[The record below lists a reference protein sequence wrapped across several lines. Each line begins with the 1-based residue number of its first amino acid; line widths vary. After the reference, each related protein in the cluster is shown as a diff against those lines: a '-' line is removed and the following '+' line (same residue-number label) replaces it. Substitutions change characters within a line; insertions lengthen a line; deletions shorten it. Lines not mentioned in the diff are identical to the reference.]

1 MSVRFSE
8 MFYKE
13 ICPAI
18 TKKLNFKSVMQ
29 VPRMEKIVISM
40 GCGSIFMDS
49 AKMEQALNAL
59 TYLSGQKACFRAAK
73 KSIAAFKVR
82 EGMKTGVVVTL
93 RKVRMYEFLDRLR
106 NIALPRLREFR
117 GFDEHSIN
125 GKAFSFGLK
134 DYSIFPEVREF
145 LKYTDTLGLNITFV
159 VNKED
164 PAAFKELLL
173 GFGLPF
179 KDYKESE

>member
-1 MSVRFSE
+1 MSVRLCE
-8 MFYKE
+8 MYKKD
-13 ICPAI
+13 ITPAI

-29 VPRMEKIVISM
+29 VPRLEKIVISM
-40 GCGSIFMDS
+40 GTGSIFTDS

-59 TYLSGQKACFRAAK
+59 TYLAGQKACYRQAK

-82 EGMKTGVVVTL
+82 EGMNTGVMVTL

-117 GFDEHSIN
+117 GFNANSIN

-145 LKYTDTLGLNITFV
+145 LKNTDTLGLNITFV
-159 VNKED
+159 VNKEN
-164 PAAFKELLL
+164 PEAFKELLI

-179 KDYKESE
+179 KEHA